1 MRVPITADYKM
12 DPIVIPLQGEAERPV
27 CHFELP
33 SIQDENGKQVLE
45 FECLG
50 VKSTCVRKFYLI
62 NPTQVAYQFTWRP
75 VSSKLKENSE
85 KCYFRCFK
93 PKSTVYAGKKSEIAF
108 EFRPK
113 SRNDRKV
120 EEFWEFRI
128 SHYNLTRLFHFTG
141 VVLEPKIFFNNAR
154 ADFGPLLLDGK
165 GKEVVKLKN
174 FDNIP
179 YNFSFSKVSLKGPDS
194 KHHGCLSVKPVK
206 GTVPPHGETPIHLEF
221 IPKHERSY
229 NYNLQCF
236 IEERAEPLGLNVKGT
251 GYKLHH
257 VLARKGGEVLSSKEP
272 NLLNFGE
279 IFVKEEKTHVLSIS
293 NTGDFNFDYII
304 RRKENV
310 SDIEIT
316 PETSTGKK

>member
-1 MRVPITADYKM
+1 MKGT
-12 DPIVIPLQGEAERPV
+12 AERPV

-50 VKSTCVRKFYLI
+50 IKSSCVRKFFLI
-62 NPTQVAYQFTWRP
+62 NPTQVAYQYTWKP

-85 KCYFRCFK
+85 KCYFKCLK
-93 PKSTVYAGKKSEIAF
+93 PKSTVYAGKKSEIGF

-113 SRNDRKV
+113 SKSDRKV
-120 EEFWEFRI
+120 EEYWEFKI
-128 SHYNLTRLFHFTG
+128 SHWNLTRIFHFVG

-165 GKEVVKLKN
+165 GKETIKLKN

-179 YNFSFSKVSLKGPDS
+179 YNFSFSKNSIKGPDS
-194 KHHGCLSVKPVK
+194 KHHGCLSVKPIK
-206 GTVPPHGETPIHLEF
+206 GMVQPNSEFNVNLEF
-221 IPKHERSY
+221 IPKNERSY

-236 IEERAEPLGLNVKGT
+236 IAERAEPLGLNVKGT

-257 VLARKGGEVLSSKEP
+257 VLAVKGGEVLSSKEP
-272 NLLNFGE
+272 NLLDFGE
-279 IFVKEEKTHVLSIS
+279 IFIKEEKTHVLSIS
-293 NTGDFNFDYII
+293 NTGDFNFDYVIK
-304 RRKENV
+304 RRENISGV
-310 SDIEIT
+310 KID
-316 PETSTGKK
+316 PETSTGI